1 MRHIDVS
8 NGFCKMYWDLF
19 NDEDLSISE
28 VVMLSYL
35 IDKYD
40 LFKERKI
47 VEGKEYKRVAETFV
61 QARLSASIPTISK
74 WLHHLA
80 DLGYIEIYQATKKSP
95 VYIRLKDN
103 LLSNDNNTD

>member
-1 MRHIDVS
+1 
-8 NGFCKMYWDLF
+8 MYWDLF
-19 NDEDLSISE
+19 NDENLSISE

-40 LFKERKI
+40 AFKEHKVI
-47 VEGKEYKRVAETFV
+47 NGKDYKRVAETFV

-80 DLGYIEIYQATKKSP
+80 DLEYIELYQATKKSP
-95 VYIRLKDN
+95 VYVHIRDD
-103 LLSNDNNTD
+103 LLTKTNDI